1 MCSMVV
7 SEDGASTEQIGIFA
21 GAKRRLETALSHVD
35 FAPEIPEI
43 LYHPEASLMVSVRL
57 RMNDGSLR
65 IFQGYRV
72 RHSTIRGPAK
82 GGIRFH
88 PNVNLDEVTSLAFW
102 MTFKCAL
109 LNLPFGGGKGGV
121 AVDPKSL
128 SRMELERLS
137 RGYMRAIADFIGP
150 EVDIPAPDV
159 YTNPTIMAWMS
170 TEYNRMKGHNTPS
183 VITGKPVALGGSL
196 GREDATARGG
206 FYILQ
211 DLAKRKGL
219 NPKKMTVAVQGFGN
233 AGYFIASLLHAN
245 GYRIV
250 AVSDSRKAIYSEDGF
265 DPEAVKAHKDA
276 EGVVGPV
283 RKEGNRLVEVEHS
296 EITNEELL
304 ELEVDVLIPAALEGV
319 ITIDV
324 AEKVKASYILEL
336 SNGPVVS
343 AADPVLKSRG
353 VTIFPDILANAG
365 GVTVSYFEWV
375 QNRTGLYWDIEE
387 VHTRLQEKMVKEYH
401 QVEKIAEEKDL
412 DNRTAAYVLALQRI
426 VEAIESLGSSKYFCR
441 SQKAKIG

>member
-1 MCSMVV
+1 MCSTVV
-7 SEDGASTEQIGIFA
+7 AEDGASTEQVGIFA
-21 GAKRRLETALSHVD
+21 GAKRRLESALSHVE

-43 LYHPEASLMVSVRL
+43 LYHPEASLLVSVRV
-57 RMNDGSLR
+57 RMDDGSLK

-109 LNLPFGGGKGGV
+109 LSLPFGGGKGGV
-121 AVDPKSL
+121 TVDPKSL
-128 SRMELERLS
+128 SKMELERLS

-170 TEYNRMKGHNTPS
+170 KEYNRMKGHNTPS
-183 VITGKPVALGGSL
+183 AITGKPVPLGGSL

-211 DLAKRKGL
+211 DLTKRKSL
-219 NPKKMTVAVQGFGN
+219 NPKEMTVSVQGFGN
-233 AGYFIASLLHAN
+233 AGYYIASLLHAD

-250 AVSDSRKAIYSEDGF
+250 AVSDSRRAIYSGDGF
-265 DPEAVKAHKDA
+265 DPEAVKAYKDA

-283 RKEGNRLVEVEHS
+283 RREGDHLVEVEHQ

-304 ELEVDVLIPAALEGV
+304 EMDVDVLVPAALEGV
-319 ITIDV
+319 ITIEV
-324 AEKVKASYILEL
+324 AEKVRARYILEL
-336 SNGPVVS
+336 SNGPVVA
-343 AADPVLKSRG
+343 AADPILKSRG

-387 VHTRLQEKMVKEYH
+387 VHRRLQDKMVKEYH
-401 QVEKIAEEKDL
+401 QVEGIADEKDL
-412 DNRTAAYVLALQRI
+412 DNRTAAYVLGLRRI
-426 VEAIESLGSSKYFCR
+426 VEAIESLGSSKYF
-441 SQKAKIG
+441 SKARVK